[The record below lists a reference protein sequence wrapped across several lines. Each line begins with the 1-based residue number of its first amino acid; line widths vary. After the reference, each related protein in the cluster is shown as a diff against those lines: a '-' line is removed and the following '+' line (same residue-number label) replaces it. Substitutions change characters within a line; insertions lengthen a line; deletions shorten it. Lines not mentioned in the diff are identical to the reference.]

1 MDQGV
6 RFFRCDFQVHTPRD
20 RAWKGPDAITAE
32 ERDRYASEFVAAC
45 RERALHAVAIT
56 DHHCMTFPPYMRAAV
71 ARGLAEDGTALEAG
85 KRLVVFRGIGLT
97 LGVPCQAI
105 IIFDADFA
113 DELFPVV
120 MTVLAMSQNDA
131 TESKVCSTV
140 RLNTTTTSGDL
151 KAKLDEHLRLRGRY
165 ILLPNVTDEG
175 QHSLL
180 RSGQQGK
187 YIDMLCVG
195 ATRMVITRSCALEQ
209 RARLKD
215 VTLPGV
221 RRRSPASRPPTRGG
235 RITGR
240 WVSHRPGS
248 SSGHRWRAPQDS
260 NLRPSGSKPD
270 TLSS

>member
-1 MDQGV
+1 MPAVKTSDRWYQTGTKQDETDSDFHISRLRDVLCSCIPHASRHTLGRHAVLDQGV

-32 ERDRYASEFVAAC
+32 ERDRYAGEFVAAC

-71 ARGLAEDGTALEAG
+71 ARELAEDGTALEAG
-85 KRLVVFRGIGLT
+85 KRLVVFRGIELT

-151 KAKLDEHLRLRGRY
+151 KALNYPLIFPPGCAHLGAA
-165 ILLPNVTDEG
+165 
-175 QHSLL
+175 
-180 RSGQQGK
+180 RSE
-187 YIDMLCVG
+187 CV
-195 ATRMVITRSCALEQ
+195 
-209 RARLKD
+209 
-215 VTLPGV
+215 
-221 RRRSPASRPPTRGG
+221 
-235 RITGR
+235 
-240 WVSHRPGS
+240 
-248 SSGHRWRAPQDS
+248 
-260 NLRPSGSKPD
+260 
-270 TLSS
+270 